1 MAQVLFKNLF
11 NLISFSELSFCAVS
25 ENIILKSSIAGAL
38 RYQEINFFATPA
50 PSFFYSGRHVFCRIK
65 NA

>member
-1 MAQVLFKNLF
+1 MVQVLFKNLF

-25 ENIILKSSIAGAL
+25 ENIILKSSITGAL
-38 RYQEINFFATPA
+38 RYQNMDSFTTTA
-50 PSFFYSGRHVFCRIK
+50 PSFFYSERHVFCRVK